1 MESFCKHWAVFGAL
15 HEDFAWIGL
24 RLDICE
30 SDLTKGERDRQT
42 VARPFTYRRKR
53 LVVYD
58 EIQTQ
63 PPPVH
68 PRGRVASNIV
78 LIFLVE
84 SSHENSAILA
94 VVNNHAIKDILVL
107 PLLECYQHDV
117 VHLELVRLQI
127 WARHRRQ
134 LSL

>member
-1 MESFCKHWAVFGAL
+1 MESFCEHWTVFGAL
-15 HEDFAWIGL
+15 HEDSAWIGL
-24 RLDICE
+24 RLDIHE
-30 SDLTKGERDRQT
+30 SDLTKGERDRLT
-42 VARPFTYRRKR
+42 VARPFTYGRKR

-68 PRGRVASNIV
+68 PRSRVTSNII

-94 VVNNHAIKDILVL
+94 VVDNHAIKDILVL

-117 VHLELVRLQI
+117 VHPRLLRLQI
-127 WARHRRQ
+127 WARHRK
-134 LSL
+134 